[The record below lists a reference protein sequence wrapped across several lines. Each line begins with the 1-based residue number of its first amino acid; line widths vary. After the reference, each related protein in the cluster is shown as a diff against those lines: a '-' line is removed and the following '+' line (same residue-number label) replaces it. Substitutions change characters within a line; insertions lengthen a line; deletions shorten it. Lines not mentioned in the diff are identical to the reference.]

1 MILEKIGSLMLL
13 NKDLIM
19 IVRLEFFLWIN
30 KVRYLIFIINKC
42 IFF

>member
-19 IVRLEFFLWIN
+19 IVRLEFFLWII
-30 KVRYLIFIINKC
+30 KVRYVDFYY
-42 IFF
+42 